1 MSPRVWLITGAN
13 SGLGL
18 ALAEYALSQ
27 GDHVIAAARSVSK
40 LPASVK
46 AADPLQ
52 LDMDWS
58 QDEIKAAGLKALAI
72 HGHIDI
78 LVNMAGYGLESPV
91 EEMKAKDLERQ
102 FQTNLFAPIYLTQAL
117 LPSFRARK
125 SGTIMNVSS
134 IASVYPGPGF
144 SGYCS
149 SKAALDSVSE
159 ALAEEVAPWNIRVL
173 IVQPGFFPTNWFA
186 TAAAGGEEAR
196 AAAAAKDANAG
207 ESVYKDLYG
216 AGEKLPTFH
225 LQKRWIGEV
234 PKAAQRMYEAATGTG
249 MAEGLHPKWMRV
261 LLGVDCG
268 EKYRGVVEKLQGNID
283 AMEPIWRSTDIDP
296 KKMDEMRKA
305 AGIVD

>member
-1 MSPRVWLITGAN
+1 MSSRVWLITGAN

-27 GDHVIAAARSVSK
+27 GDHVIATARNVSK
-40 LPASVK
+40 LPTSVK

-91 EEMKAKDLERQ
+91 EEMRAKDLERQ

-125 SGTIMNVSS
+125 SGTILNVSS

-196 AAAAAKDANAG
+196 AG
-207 ESVYKDLYG
+207 TSESVYADLYG
-216 AGEKLPTFH
+216 AGVKLPSFH
-225 LQKRWIGEV
+225 LRKRWIGEV
-234 PKAAQRMYEAATGTG
+234 QKAAQRMYEAATGTG
-249 MAEGLHPKWMRV
+249 MAAGLDPKWNRV

-268 EKYRGVVEKLQGNID
+268 EKFKGVVEKLQGNID
-283 AMEPIWRSTDIDP
+283 AMEPIWRSTDVDP
-296 KKMDEMRKA
+296 KKMDEMRRA